1 MTVTET
7 LASPADAMALGR
19 LANGQRS
26 CRAFRPQPVPR
37 AVLAALAAFPDFGRS
52 HFGMASDWRIVRG
65 SPLGFADPDHPAND
79 FRAGR
84 CGIEDIVDWRG
95 E

>member
-1 MTVTET
+1 
-7 LASPADAMALGR
+7 
-19 LANGQRS
+19 
-26 CRAFRPQPVPR
+26 
-37 AVLAALAAFPDFGRS
+37 
-52 HFGMASDWRIVRG
+52 MASDWRIVRG